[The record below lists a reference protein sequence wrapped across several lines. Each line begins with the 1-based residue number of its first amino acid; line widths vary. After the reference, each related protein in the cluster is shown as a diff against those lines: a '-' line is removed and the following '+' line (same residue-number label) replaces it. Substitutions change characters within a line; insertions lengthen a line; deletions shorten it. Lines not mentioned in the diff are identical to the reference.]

1 MIQSLIVE
9 TVVYGAT
16 DSLNNNNSNELTM
29 ELPESCV
36 LNISVEYF
44 LLAVEMLVN
53 LMRI

>member
-1 MIQSLIVE
+1 MAE
-9 TVVYGAT
+9 TVVYGTT
-16 DSLNNNNSNELTM
+16 DSLNNNNSNKLTT

-53 LMRI
+53 FI